1 MAMTPQQLAV
11 IEAIKQVEIAA
22 RKLAVNL
29 MYIVDCGDE
38 YELESTG
45 SPTWTSEAAD
55 TLTALSED
63 LLQEDER
70 QIDKLFED
78 LFDNEML
85 N

>member
-11 IEAIKQVEIAA
+11 IKAIKQVELAA
-22 RKLAVNL
+22 RKLSVNL

-38 YELESTG
+38 YEMESTG
-45 SPTWTSEAAD
+45 TPNWTSEAAD

-63 LLQEDER
+63 MIQEDEAA
-70 QIDKLFED
+70 IDKLFED
-78 LFDNEML
+78 LFDNEHL